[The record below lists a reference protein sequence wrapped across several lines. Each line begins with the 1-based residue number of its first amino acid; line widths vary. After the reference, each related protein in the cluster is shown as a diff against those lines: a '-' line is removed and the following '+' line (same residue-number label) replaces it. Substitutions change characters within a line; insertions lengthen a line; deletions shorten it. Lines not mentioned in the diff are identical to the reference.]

1 MPIVFPF
8 PRLCLLILLL
18 VFAAGSLARAG
29 AQEFRLI
36 DLRNDWGI
44 EPVHLRVTAGGYMI
58 EFRYRV
64 IDKDKALILTARKI
78 ELMPRLKAMKSN
90 ARLAVPFFRTVG
102 FIKSNRK
109 FLKEGKNYTVFFA
122 NQGEHLLRGDEARIQ
137 VPGQQSPIMTLQ

>member
-1 MPIVFPF
+1 MPIVSSF
-8 PRLCLLILLL
+8 PRLCFLILLL

-29 AQEFRLI
+29 SQDFQLI
-36 DLRNDWGI
+36 DFRNDWGI
-44 EPVHLRVTAGGYMI
+44 EPVFLRVTANGYMV

-64 IDKDKALILTARKI
+64 IDTEKALVLAARKI

-102 FIKSNRK
+102 FIKSNRR
-109 FLKEGKNYTVFFA
+109 FLKEGKNYTTFFA

-137 VPGQQSPIMTLQ
+137 IPGQQSPILTLE